1 MQPEHSESS
10 KLVRVGSAA
19 NEIEAALVA
28 QALQE
33 EGLTVTTDI
42 SPGSTLFGGLPFE
55 PGHQIL
61 VPDSQAERAR
71 LILNRFPH
79 FKSPESAGGT

>member
-33 EGLTVTTDI
+33 EGLTVTTLYI
-42 SPGSTLFGGLPFE
+42 KRQL
-55 PGHQIL
+55 Q
-61 VPDSQAERAR
+61 
-71 LILNRFPH
+71 
-79 FKSPESAGGT
+79 